1 MCSLAPHGQVQTF
14 PCLVTWGV
22 VMWRRQARC
31 GMREGK
37 LEQERTCSSGLVPFA
52 RPSHTCIHNP
62 PRSLHAHTYNLDLH
76 MYTHEHETFTCGHIR
91 TPDLHVRAHAYTG
104 PSYTHADVNTGPT
117 HTHKH
122 TLTVAE
128 ALPPWGDWCDGLAVL
143 CVGRRPDRM
152 TSVAPGGPKA
162 ELLGVSNIHFP
173 GPTGE
178 WGDFANKVNFP
189 CNCSFSQK
197 APNFIFQLFLR
208 KKILFSSL
216 R

>member
-1 MCSLAPHGQVQTF
+1 
-14 PCLVTWGV
+14 
-22 VMWRRQARC
+22 
-31 GMREGK
+31 
-37 LEQERTCSSGLVPFA
+37 
-52 RPSHTCIHNP
+52 
-62 PRSLHAHTYNLDLH
+62 
-76 MYTHEHETFTCGHIR
+76 
-91 TPDLHVRAHAYTG
+91 
-104 PSYTHADVNTGPT
+104 
-117 HTHKH
+117 
-122 TLTVAE
+122 
-128 ALPPWGDWCDGLAVL
+128 
-143 CVGRRPDRM
+143 M

-162 ELLGVSNIHFP
+162 ELLGVSNIHCP